1 MGFECLQCGEC
12 CSHMGLVHKIRETRG
27 DYKFLVY
34 NVYTGEE
41 TEVEVDPDKR
51 ALFEDRKILQELQEA
66 CPFFRRN
73 PDDQKAYCTVH
84 LTWPDICREFK
95 CWRLLILDHRGER
108 AGRII
113 YQRSLLCEDETLR
126 QLWDQCIDEMKEQD
140 DAAWD
145 EKVILRLSQAGYT
158 IRR

>member
-1 MGFECLQCGEC
+1 MGFECMQCGEC
-12 CSHMGLVHKIRETRG
+12 CSHMGLVHKIREVRG

-51 ALFEDRKILQELQEA
+51 TLFEDRKILEELQEA

-73 PDDQKAYCTVH
+73 LNDMKAYCTVH

-95 CWRLLILDHRGER
+95 CWRLLILDHRGTR

-126 QLWDQCIDEMKEQD
+126 RLWEQAIEEISEHD
-140 DAAWD
+140 DAVWD